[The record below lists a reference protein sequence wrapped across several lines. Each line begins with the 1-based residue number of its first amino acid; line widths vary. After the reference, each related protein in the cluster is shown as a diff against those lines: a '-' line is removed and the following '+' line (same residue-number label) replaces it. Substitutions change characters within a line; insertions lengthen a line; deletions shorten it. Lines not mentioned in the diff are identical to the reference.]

1 MGKNGRS
8 NKSCGKITRD
18 SFGQTGPPK
27 NTKKVETR
35 SKPKPNLNTAVS
47 VNFSDELNS
56 SISLQ
61 QELLNIFKT
70 ALGSTLAVDCLQK
83 KLQDVKE
90 ALYERDFDRAFG
102 TQQNLEIYAIRWSP
116 SRALCYHTILADIRP
131 YLIDI
136 LPYFNLERFDINHMT
151 NDSHQSQGKVVCF
164 GGCAAEAVAFY
175 SIFRYVKGDAYQ
187 QKRDYYITNSLDD
200 QPKLVSNDSTL
211 EVCLVDC
218 AHWQNIVHKLS
229 DTMIKL
235 ASTSMDDEGIV
246 SQSCQTSLK
255 PLDIRTIFFQ
265 EDILTMSLSKMM
277 NIVGQDSILV
287 TLLFTLNELY
297 ASSTSMTTKF
307 LLNLTA
313 TLKPGS
319 ILLVVDSP
327 GSYSETRIGSG
338 TKKYPISWLLD
349 YCLLSG
355 SSKISEDTSPKW
367 TKLLRE
373 ESKWFRVPEALD
385 YPIPLENMRY
395 QMHLY
400 RLGKNQQLS
409 INGTKVV
416 KLSGPENPYHLWIS
430 RNYLT
435 MYSGHT

>member
-8 NKSCGKITRD
+8 NKSSGKITRD
-18 SFGQTGPPK
+18 SFSQTGPPK

-35 SKPKPNLNTAVS
+35 SKPKPNLNTADS
-47 VNFSDELNS
+47 LNLSDEPDG

-61 QELLNIFKT
+61 QELLNHFKT
-70 ALGSTLAVDCLQK
+70 ALRSTLTVECLQK

-116 SRALCYHTILADIRP
+116 SRALCYRTILADIRP

-136 LPYFNLERFDINHMT
+136 LPNFNLKNFDINHMT
-151 NDSHQSQGKVVCF
+151 KDSHQSQGKVVCF

-175 SIFRYVKGDAYQ
+175 SIFRYVKDDAFQ
-187 QKRDYYITNSLDD
+187 QKEDYCIPKSLDD
-200 QPKLVSNDSTL
+200 QPKLVSTDSTF
-211 EVCLVDC
+211 EICLVDC
-218 AHWQNIVHKLS
+218 AQWQNIVHKLS
-229 DTMIKL
+229 DTLINS
-235 ASTSMDDEGIV
+235 ASPLMEKEGVI
-246 SQSCQTSLK
+246 SQSGQTSLK
-255 PLDIRTIFFQ
+255 PLDIRINFFQ
-265 EDILTMSLSKMM
+265 EDILTMNLSKMM
-277 NIVGQDSILV
+277 NIVGQDAILV

-338 TKKYPISWLLD
+338 TKKYPISWLID
-349 YCLLSG
+349 YCLLSE

-367 TKLLRE
+367 IKLLSE
-373 ESKWFRVPEALD
+373 ESKWFRIPEALD
-385 YPIPLENMRY
+385 YPIQLENMRY

-400 RLGKNQQLS
+400 RR
-409 INGTKVV
+409 V
-416 KLSGPENPYHLWIS
+416 
-430 RNYLT
+430 
-435 MYSGHT
+435 